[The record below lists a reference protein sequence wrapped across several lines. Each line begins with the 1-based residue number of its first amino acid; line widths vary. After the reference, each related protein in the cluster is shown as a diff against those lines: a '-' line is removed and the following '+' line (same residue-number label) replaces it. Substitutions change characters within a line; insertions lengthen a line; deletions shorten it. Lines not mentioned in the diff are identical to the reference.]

1 MGFYFS
7 DDLSIAILVIS
18 LLAAIVL
25 TILFA
30 PKKKRDSLSGFGA
43 WLSDLINFRSLFV
56 EYILKFLYVF
66 ATCFCIVFGLFAMGY
81 SLAEGLQPGSF
92 LSAFLFT
99 VLAPIAVR
107 LTFEL
112 LMMAVLLVTNVIEI
126 NKKLPYAKNPA
137 APTAS
142 QPAPPPA
149 AYRPTAPQPAPN
161 PSAYRP
167 AAPQPAP
174 SAPHYTFCTQ
184 CGTKYDASLG
194 VCPNCGKK

>member
-30 PKKKRDSLSGFGA
+30 PKKKRDSLTGFGA

-66 ATCFCIVFGLFAMGY
+66 ATCFVIVVGLFGMIVALVEGY
-81 SLAEGLQPGSF
+81 QFIFF
-92 LSAFLFT
+92 LRMFLFT
-99 VLAPIAVR
+99 LLAPVAIR
-107 LTFEL
+107 LAFEL

-142 QPAPPPA
+142 QPAPAPA